1 MQKILLLLFV
11 FICLVGCAEQS
22 GVVILG
28 KDTYMVSRQAATGF
42 PGLGNLKA
50 ESLREA
56 NQYCVEQGKLMQT
69 INTYETNPPYVFGN
83 YPRVEIQFMCLDA
96 NDPELK
102 RPKLLKEAD
111 TVIKIKEK

>member
-1 MQKILLLLFV
+1 
-11 FICLVGCAEQS
+11 
-22 GVVILG
+22 
-28 KDTYMVSRQAATGF
+28 
-42 PGLGNLKA
+42 
-50 ESLREA
+50 
-56 NQYCVEQGKLMQT
+56 MQT

-102 RPKLLKEAD
+102 KPKLLKEAD